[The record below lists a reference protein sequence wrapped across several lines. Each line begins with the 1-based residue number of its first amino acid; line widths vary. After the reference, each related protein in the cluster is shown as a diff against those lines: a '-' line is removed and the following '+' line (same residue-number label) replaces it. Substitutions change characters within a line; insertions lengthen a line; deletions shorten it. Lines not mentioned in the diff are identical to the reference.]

1 MFRFL
6 QIVCLFALSIGSVW
20 ADDLQKAFNVVKHHE
35 KQQGNIFVPYAEQC
49 QGQEGFY
56 SPLSQVLTID
66 KQLTAILFTAFS
78 CTGNGVA
85 KRLVM
90 IKHDK
95 YQLIKNFKM
104 ADMDFLGDMAY
115 LEDRTIVFNGYKW
128 TDKDGHCCPSQK
140 AALHF
145 NVDNFKQELIIE

>member
-6 QIVCLFALSIGSVW
+6 QIVCLFVLSSDLLW
-20 ADDLQKAFNVVKHHE
+20 ADDLQKAFNVVKNHE
-35 KQQGNIFVPYAEQC
+35 KQRGYRVVHFATQC
-49 QGQEGFY
+49 QGRQGLY
-56 SPLSQVLTID
+56 LPLSQVFAID

-90 IKHDK
+90 IKQGK

-115 LEDRTIVFNGYKW
+115 LENRTIVFNGYKW

>member
-1 MFRFL
+1 
-6 QIVCLFALSIGSVW
+6 
-20 ADDLQKAFNVVKHHE
+20 
-35 KQQGNIFVPYAEQC
+35 
-49 QGQEGFY
+49 
-56 SPLSQVLTID
+56 
-66 KQLTAILFTAFS
+66 
-78 CTGNGVA
+78 
-85 KRLVM
+85 
-90 IKHDK
+90 
-95 YQLIKNFKM
+95 M